1 MVGMVL
7 ANYIAYC
14 LLYAAAAFGVAH
26 LLALTITH
34 LTNRNRKPALY
45 IVPPQSTDTDAA
57 DADPRAAAY
66 RDFNSELRSL
76 EQNAGIDV
84 RALLRKSA
92 QVDPTPTADTLAAY
106 DAFVK
111 RERRLRAARLR
122 RERVSTIVGAV
133 ARRFKRT
140 FTYLKELI

>member
-1 MVGMVL
+1 MVGMIL
-7 ANYIAYC
+7 ATYIAYC
-14 LLYAAAAFGVAH
+14 LLYAAAALGVAH

-45 IVPPQSTDTDAA
+45 DVPKDA
-57 DADPRAAAY
+57 DASGADTDPRAAAY

-84 RALLRKSA
+84 RALLRRSA

-111 RERRLRAARLR
+111 RERRLKAARLR
-122 RERVSTIVGAV
+122 RERVSAVVGAV
-133 ARRFKRT
+133 ARTIRRT